1 MFAIVP
7 SLAPH
12 NGDLRRDTTPYF
24 ITTGIS
30 YADLNTAN
38 SAMKFLNKRGIKCHL
53 EVIDNKGRKI

>member
-1 MFAIVP
+1 MFAIMP

-53 EVIDNKGRKI
+53 